1 MKEAIAQL
9 QVANTTDQLAALAW
23 LKDLV
28 RPIDNANG
36 APSSLFRS
44 VQPTVIQESDR
55 RHRGPPLFIPH
66 MHEGHTQGHVD
77 HSFRTSAD
85 LKPLGGIE
93 PLVAA
98 LESSDEKVRAAA
110 AGVLATAASNNVKAQ
125 QDVADACPDIIEK
138 LLQAGSCRQ

>member
-44 VQPTVIQESDR
+44 VNHPLFKKAIGETEDR
-55 RHRGPPLFIPH
+55 RCPF
-66 MHEGHTQGHVD
+66 HTCTKGTRKGTMITH
-77 HSFRTSAD
+77 FA
-85 LKPLGGIE
+85 LK
-93 PLVAA
+93 VQ
-98 LESSDEKVRAAA
+98 
-110 AGVLATAASNNVKAQ
+110 T
-125 QDVADACPDIIEK
+125 
-138 LLQAGSCRQ
+138 